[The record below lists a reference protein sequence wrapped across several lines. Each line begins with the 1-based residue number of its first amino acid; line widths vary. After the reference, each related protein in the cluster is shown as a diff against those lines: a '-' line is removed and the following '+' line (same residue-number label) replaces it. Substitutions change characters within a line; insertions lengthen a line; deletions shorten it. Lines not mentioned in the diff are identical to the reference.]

1 MSIFNGKYTS
11 IYEII
16 LSAYRDSGMDQQIN
30 IADAVEWAGE
40 AIELIGGAYQLED
53 KIEVLLIDCFK
64 TKLPCE
70 LHYING
76 VKGLIKSDAAEIE
89 ECEFSISSFT
99 PMIYSSD
106 IYHRYIIPNNS
117 TNSIV
122 NRNLTYKV
130 NDDYL
135 FTNFEKGFIALSYK
149 AVPVDND
156 GFPKI
161 PDDIKFKNAVKYHI
175 MWKLALLNLKTNKV
189 SSEYYRIIERDRD
202 WYIGAAQTRSHMP
215 SMDMME
221 SIKNNWIRLI
231 PKINQHRDGFKSAN
245 MQEQRILHNA
255 GTYNRNNSNNNTYF
269 YKR

>member
-1 MSIFNGKYTS
+1 VPS
-11 IYEII
+11 
-16 LSAYRDSGMDQQIN
+16 
-30 IADAVEWAGE
+30 
-40 AIELIGGAYQLED
+40 
-53 KIEVLLIDCFK
+53 
-64 TKLPCE
+64 P
-70 LHYING
+70 
-76 VKGLIKSDAAEIE
+76 
-89 ECEFSISSFT
+89 
-99 PMIYSSD
+99 
-106 IYHRYIIPNNS
+106 
-117 TNSIV
+117 
-122 NRNLTYKV
+122 
-130 NDDYL
+130 
-135 FTNFEKGFIALSYK
+135 NFEKGFIALAYK
-149 AVPVDND
+149 AVPVDED

-175 MWKLALLNLKTNKV
+175 MWKLAFLRLMSNKI
-189 SSEYYRIIERDRD
+189 STQAYQIIERDRD